1 VDLAYMTLHGNGDF
15 QQLFAQ
21 QARREDS
28 EIELDL
34 AALYLAGEEYPNLDL
49 AHYLNLL
56 DRIATEVD
64 EAAAKVEGET
74 SLVDSLNRYFFDLQ
88 GYSGNAADYY
98 NPDNSYLNRVLDT
111 RQGIPITLAVIYL
124 EICRRLGIAAHGV
137 GLPGHFIIALED
149 LDLFL
154 DPFNGGQL
162 LSAADCRRL
171 VQDLFGTHFPWREEF
186 LAAYTKH
193 EILFRMLTNLKA
205 IYARNRD
212 YRRGAS
218 ALGKMSLINSAP
230 WIYREMAWCYYQIGE
245 NQRAIT
251 CIEQYLATE
260 DNSEDA
266 TEARQQMLS
275 LWHSISQAG

>member
-1 VDLAYMTLHGNGDF
+1 MTLHGNGDF

-21 QARREDS
+21 QAQREDS

-34 AALYLAGEEYPNLDL
+34 AALYLAGEEYPDLDL

-64 EAAAKVEGET
+64 EAAAKVDGDT
-74 SLVDSLNRYFFDLQ
+74 SLVDSLNRYFFDRQ

-186 LAAYTKH
+186 LAAYTKQ
-193 EILFRMLTNLKA
+193 EILFRMLSNLKA
-205 IYARNRD
+205 IYSRDRD

-218 ALGKMSLINSAP
+218 VLEKMALINSSP

-245 NQRAIT
+245 NQQAIT
-251 CIEQYLATE
+251 CIERYLANE
-260 DNSEDA
+260 DTSEDA

-275 LWHSISQAG
+275 LWDSISQAG

>member
-1 VDLAYMTLHGNGDF
+1 MTLHGNGDF

-21 QARREDS
+21 QAQREDS

-34 AALYLAGEEYPNLDL
+34 AALYLAGEEYPDLDL
-49 AHYLNLL
+49 VHYLNLL

-64 EAAAKVEGET
+64 EAAVKIGGDS

-88 GYSGNAADYY
+88 GYSGNTADYS
-98 NPDNSYLNRVLDT
+98 NPDNSHLNRVLDT
-111 RQGIPITLAVIYL
+111 RKGIPITLSVIYL
-124 EICRRLGIAAHGV
+124 EVCRRLGISAHGV
-137 GLPGHFIIALED
+137 GLPGHFIIALEE

-154 DPFNGGQL
+154 DPYNGGQL

-186 LAAYTKH
+186 LAVYTKQ
-193 EILFRMLTNLKA
+193 EILFRMLSNLKA
-205 IYARNRD
+205 IYARDRD

-218 ALGKMSLINSAP
+218 VLEKMALINSSP
-230 WIYREMAWCYYQIGE
+230 WIYRELAWCYHQIGE
-245 NQRAIT
+245 NQQAIK

-260 DNSEDA
+260 DTGEDA

-275 LWHSISQAG
+275 LWNSISQAT